1 MGNEVLLTKDGYKK
15 YEEELEFLKTV
26 RRQEIAEQ
34 IKIARGFG
42 DLSEN
47 ADYDEAKNEQAQVEA
62 RIVLLENMLENAEII
77 EESNIKKDV
86 AGAGSK
92 IVLKDSNNNKFEYT
106 IVGSAE
112 ADPLKGKISNES
124 PVGKACIG
132 AKVGDTIQ
140 VDAPGGMIEY
150 TLDSIN

>member
-15 YEEELEFLKTV
+15 YEEELEYLKTV

>member
-15 YEEELEFLKTV
+15 YEEELEYLKTV

-92 IVLKDSNNNKFEYT
+92 IVLKDSDNNKFEYT